1 MFWRQKKS
9 KCSSHLDT
17 LIGQHTRLEGGI
29 TFSGGL
35 RVEGCVKGDVIAE
48 EEDSLLTVSEDG
60 TIEGQVKVP
69 YIILSGS
76 VTGDVHATEHIEL
89 AHQAQ
94 IHGNV
99 YYHLIEI
106 AMGAKVNG
114 NLIYIEEKPTPKL
127 TLATGLEAETISPKR
142 SLKESNILD

>member
-1 MFWRQKKS
+1 
-9 KCSSHLDT
+9 
-17 LIGQHTRLEGGI
+17 
-29 TFSGGL
+29 
-35 RVEGCVKGDVIAE
+35 VEGCIKGDVIAE
-48 EEDSLLTVSEDG
+48 EEDSLLTVSENG
-60 TIEGQVKVP
+60 VIEGQVKVP

-94 IHGNV
+94 IHGDV

-106 AMGAKVNG
+106 AIGAKVNG
-114 NLIYIEEKPTPKL
+114 NLIHIEDKLAPKL
-127 TLATGLEAETISPKR
+127 ALATGLEAETISPKR

>member
-1 MFWRQKKS
+1 MFRRQKKS
-9 KCSSHLDT
+9 KRNTQLDT
-17 LIGQHTRLEGGI
+17 LIGQYTRLEGGI

-35 RVEGCVKGDVIAE
+35 RVEGCVKGDVTAE

-89 AHQAQ
+89 THQAQ
-94 IHGNV
+94 IHGDV
-99 YYHLIEI
+99 YYYLIEI
-106 AMGAKVNG
+106 AMGAKING
-114 NLIYIEEKPTPKL
+114 NLIHIEEKPAPKL
-127 TLATGLEAETISPKR
+127 ALTARLETETIPPKR
-142 SLKESNILD
+142 GLTESKT